1 MRRGRK
7 TTAIAAILSLGVS
20 GALISQPAVSSVQD
34 MSPDSILGWNVEET
48 WASGGVST
56 AAITL
61 PSNGYLGEAYC
72 SEIGPGKRSVSGP
85 SASCDPK
92 DYRGDVRVQ
101 YFLKA
106 PVCGNQTRNCIS
118 QVSAVGPDGATVR
131 GEFVRYKD
139 SEELFVLPNSRIGNP
154 LGAAPG
160 IWKLPGVKNSLG
172 SDLYEVDLHMENGL
186 ADFRNGRMISGYN
199 LTGRTFSTQIKA
211 VQNEKGDTGG
221 EQAFLPLDYEFAIT
235 AILPKSSSSWYA
247 GRLAGPSVNY
257 KKVDQT
263 YNQIT
268 ISGKPVTIPTF
279 TPQIK
284 RSEATPEL
292 LEVFHFCRGWEP
304 SCIGW
309 YTQGMGKTNFLEP
322 FRPLM
327 KDKASA
333 NQTLWAMRTAY
344 PGFSGAERFFQ
355 CAPQDRA
362 AGISTTNA
370 MIFTGTIPQ
379 YKGGFFSYDVAGLH
393 YEPDGA
399 TKFLGQYEMAMD
411 EQLARCMFGFPRT
424 PLSATV
430 NVINRDGTKAI
441 ATTLVGTKNGQLRL
455 SAYNFTFSRKT
466 IQVQLRAK
474 GHTTCVRGDTV
485 RFVKG
490 TRCPGGFKK
499 SK

>member
-1 MRRGRK
+1 
-7 TTAIAAILSLGVS
+7 V
-20 GALISQPAVSSVQD
+20 
-34 MSPDSILGWNVEET
+34 
-48 WASGGVST
+48 
-56 AAITL
+56 
-61 PSNGYLGEAYC
+61 GYKN
-72 SEIGPGKRSVSGP
+72 SEK
-85 SASCDPK
+85 
-92 DYRGDVRVQ
+92 
-101 YFLKA
+101 
-106 PVCGNQTRNCIS
+106 
-118 QVSAVGPDGATVR
+118 
-131 GEFVRYKD
+131 
-139 SEELFVLPNSRIGNP
+139 LFVLANSTIGNP

-211 VQNEKGDTGG
+211 VENEKGDTGS
-221 EQAFLPLDYEFAIT
+221 EQAFLPLEYEFSLS
-235 AILPKSSSSWYA
+235 AILPRSSSSWFA
-247 GRLAGPSVNY
+247 GRLSDPTVDF
-257 KKVDQT
+257 KRVDQT

-411 EQLARCMFGFPRT
+411 EQLARCMFGLPRT

-466 IQVQLRAK
+466 IQVQLKAK
-474 GHTTCVRGDTV
+474 GHATCVRGDTV